1 MLKSES
7 TMTYDHAQSI
17 KEVLRH
23 VLFRCGLSDTLDVV
37 RQWRGR
43 YTKHTS
49 AQDMTGI
56 FSQIY
61 ANGAWVMRE
70 NQDSL
75 SGVGSTQ
82 AATRELSIQLSEFL
96 RAVGCRRLVDI
107 GCGDFNWMHT
117 VEGDFDYL
125 GIDVVP
131 QVIEQNTAR
140 YANTRRRFLCGDATR
155 GPIEAGDVAIC
166 REVLFHLS
174 FQDGMKLLRNV
185 RAAGFEHVLFTTDNS
200 IWFNSDIRSGD
211 FRRISLLKSPYALPT
226 PSRELADDKVSRG
239 RVMAV
244 WQGSAL
250 PE

>member
-1 MLKSES
+1 
-7 TMTYDHAQSI
+7 MTYDHAQSV
-17 KEVLRH
+17 KEVMRH
-23 VLFRCGLSDTLDVV
+23 VLFRCGLSDTLDIV

-49 AQDMTGI
+49 ERDMAGI

-70 NQDSL
+70 NQGSL

-82 AATRELSIQLSEFL
+82 AATRELSAQLSDFL
-96 RAVGCRRLVDI
+96 REVACRRLVDI

-117 VEGDFDYL
+117 VQGDFDYV

-140 YANTRRRFLCGDATR
+140 YANARRRFLCGDATR
-155 GPIEAGDVAIC
+155 GPIESGDVALC

-174 FQDGMKLLRNV
+174 FEDGLKLLRNV
-185 RAAGFEHVLFTTDNS
+185 QAAGFKYILFTTDKS
-200 IWFNSDIRSGD
+200 VWFNSDIRSGD
-211 FRRISLLKSPYALPT
+211 FRRINLLRSPYGLPL
-226 PSRELADDKVSRG
+226 PLRELADDKVSKG
-239 RVMAV
+239 RALAV
-244 WQGSAL
+244 WSGAER
-250 PE
+250 P

>member
-1 MLKSES
+1 
-7 TMTYDHAQSI
+7 MTYDHTQSV

-23 VLFRCGLSDTLDVV
+23 VLFRCGLSDTLDIV
-37 RQWRGR
+37 RHWRGH
-43 YTKHTS
+43 YTKHTRQ
-49 AQDMTGI
+49 QDMTGI

-82 AATRELSIQLSEFL
+82 VATRELSTQLSDFL
-96 RAVGCRRLVDI
+96 REVACRRLVDI

-117 VEGDFDYL
+117 VQGDFDYL
-125 GIDVVP
+125 GVDVVP
-131 QVIEQNTAR
+131 QVIEQNTAL
-140 YANTRRRFLCGDATR
+140 YANGRRRFSCADATR
-155 GPIEAGDVAIC
+155 GPIETGDVAIC

-174 FQDGMKLLRNV
+174 FKDGLKLLRNV
-185 RAAGFEHVLFTTDNS
+185 RAAGFKHVLFTTDNS
-200 IWFNSDIRSGD
+200 VWFNSDIRSGD
-211 FRRISLLKSPYALPT
+211 FRRINLLRSPYALLA

-239 RVMAV
+239 RALAV
-244 WQGSAL
+244 WQGCAL